1 MTDFDSQFFEQD
13 ACFESFDGF
22 NPADIRLAAMNLLA
36 RREHSKRELRQK
48 LMRRFPQDQ
57 LVQIELE
64 RLAQENLQS
73 DARFAEAFLRER
85 ADRGYGFMKVRQE
98 LRDRG
103 LSDVEIKRAVDE
115 ADVDWSA
122 LAREVYNKKFGAEAA
137 SDLHERAKRSRFMQY
152 RGFDR
157 DDYQLLLK
165 DKYSNGDG

>member
-1 MTDFDSQFFEQD
+1 MTNFDSQFFEQD
-13 ACFESFDGF
+13 ASFESLDGI

-36 RREHSKRELRQK
+36 RREHSQRELRQK
-48 LMRRFPQDQ
+48 LRRRFPQDE

-85 ADRGYGFMKVRQE
+85 AERGYGFMKVRQE

-103 LSDVEIKRAVDE
+103 LSDVEINRAVDE
-115 ADVDWSA
+115 AEVDWPA
-122 LAREVYNKKFGAEAA
+122 LAREVYSKKYGAEAA
-137 SDLHERAKRSRFMQY
+137 SDLNERAKRSRFMQY

-157 DDYQLLLK
+157 DDYQFLLK
-165 DKYSNGDG
+165 E